1 MDAPTTAPALKSV
14 KMELKRHYVPKRLL
28 AIVGYQQEER
38 RAKDAAGREYVTQEE
53 KWVAGEIFPPVY
65 AGVGYPNKIWAGTV
79 IEVPED
85 EAKEMRQKGIGEA
98 YL

>member
-1 MDAPTTAPALKSV
+1 MEAPTTAPTAKAV
-14 KMELKRHYVPKRLL
+14 KMELKRNYVPKQLL

-38 RAKDAAGREYVTQEE
+38 KSKDAAGREYVTQER
-53 KWVAGEIFPPVY
+53 KWVEGEMYPPIY
-65 AGVGYPNKIWAGTV
+65 AGVGFPNKIWAGTV

-85 EAKEMRQKGIGEA
+85 EAREMRSKGIAEA